1 MVKRATER
9 LDASVPRDRA
19 RAAELLGAGGL
30 VALPTETVYGLGAR
44 ADDARAASGIFVA
57 KARPAFDPL
66 IVHVAS
72 PDAVSAWAETDHPA
86 FALLAEAFWPGPLT
100 LVVPKRA
107 SVPDVVTSGL
117 QTVAVRVPASEA
129 TRDVLTRCGA
139 PIAAPS
145 ANLFGRVSPTSAAHV
160 LDQLEGRIDAVLD
173 AGACAVGVESTIV
186 ALGEGIRV
194 LRVGGTTV
202 EALERVVGP
211 VELALQTADGPEGTG
226 APEAPG
232 QLSRHYAP
240 SAARLRIVDA
250 PRPRADAG
258 LLVAS
263 GEAPAGSAGYGQ
275 VWALSPTGDLSAAAS
290 ALFATL
296 RRLDRASVSEVD
308 VLLCAEHGLGRAIN
322 DRLRRAAVAPSGER
336 AG

>member
-1 MVKRATER
+1 M
-9 LDASVPRDRA
+9 
-19 RAAELLGAGGL
+19 
-30 VALPTETVYGLGAR
+30 
-44 ADDARAASGIFVA
+44 
-57 KARPAFDPL
+57 
-66 IVHVAS
+66 
-72 PDAVSAWAETDHPA
+72 
-86 FALLAEAFWPGPLT
+86 
-100 LVVPKRA
+100 
-107 SVPDVVTSGL
+107 
-117 QTVAVRVPASEA
+117 
-129 TRDVLTRCGA
+129 
-139 PIAAPS
+139 
-145 ANLFGRVSPTSAAHV
+145 
-160 LDQLEGRIDAVLD
+160 LD

-202 EALERVVGP
+202 EALERVVGL
-211 VELALQTADGPEGTG
+211 VALALQTADGPEGTG

-232 QLSRHYAP
+232 QLSRHQRL
-240 SAARLRIVDA
+240 AARLRIVDA

-290 ALFATL
+290 VLFATL